1 MLPFWISIASLSLC
15 QGVVV
20 ALPRAWSPAWL
31 ARVHSRA
38 WALVPPLSV
47 IGFVAVGRLAEEA
60 SAQALTYIA
69 LVGVPLGAA
78 LALGWLMHGARPWLA
93 LLVAPLF
100 ALAWADRGGLAG
112 EAAALGLTALSCVA
126 LGTLIGG
133 VTPARWLALGIVAMA
148 CSDATLVISDLLQ
161 APNNALN
168 AAHPVGG
175 LPQLQAEVF
184 GSAVM
189 GYGDL
194 FVAGVFGGLLACLP
208 AYAPRGVPFK
218 VSARIPRRV
227 SSGLSSGIEGT
238 RDGAATVVRSRQLT
252 GALLAAL
259 LAVAFDFLFFAVDEL
274 PATVPVA
281 GALVILVW
289 GSRCRGVNLLAGGR
303 RRAGAQAPSR
313 LPASAVAPAPARAP
327 R

>member
-1 MLPFWISIASLSLC
+1 MLPFWISIAVLSLC

-20 ALPRAWSPAWL
+20 ALARPWSPAWL
-31 ARVHSRA
+31 ERAHSRA

-47 IGFVAVGRLAEEA
+47 IGFVAVGQVAEHA

-69 LVGVPLGAA
+69 LVGVPLGAV

-100 ALAWADRGGLAG
+100 VLAWANRGGLAG
-112 EAAALGLTALSCVA
+112 EASALTLTALSCVA

-148 CSDATLVISDLLQ
+148 CSDAALVISDLLQ

-194 FVAGVFGGLLACLP
+194 FVAGLLGGLLASLP
-208 AYAPRGVPFK
+208 AGEPLG
-218 VSARIPRRV
+218 
-227 SSGLSSGIEGT
+227 
-238 RDGAATVVRSRQLT
+238 VRSPQLV
-252 GALLAAL
+252 GALLTAL
-259 LAVAFDFLFFAVDEL
+259 LAIAFDFLFFAVDEL

-281 GALVILVW
+281 GALVTLVW
-289 GSRCRGVNLLAGGR
+289 VSRRRGVSLLASGR
-303 RRAGAQAPSR
+303 QQTEAQRTSG
-313 LPASAVAPAPARAP
+313 LPANAAAPAPARTP